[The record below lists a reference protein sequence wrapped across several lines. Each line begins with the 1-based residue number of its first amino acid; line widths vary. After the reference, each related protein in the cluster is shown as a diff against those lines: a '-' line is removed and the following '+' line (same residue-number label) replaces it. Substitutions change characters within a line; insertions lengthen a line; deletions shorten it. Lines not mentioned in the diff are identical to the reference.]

1 MYYPQEVIDEV
12 VSRNDIVDVVSGY
25 LHLKRSGSNYSCCCP
40 FHTEKTPSFSVN
52 RQKQFFYCF
61 GCHEGGDVIKFVQ
74 KYENFSFAEAV
85 KLLADRVGVAL
96 PEVKLSREEQQAYDR
111 KTKLKEINT
120 AAAAYFHYL
129 LTKTERGAAGY
140 KYYRDKRHFTDETI
154 HRFALGYADIYAD
167 DLYKYLKQRGFP
179 DDLIRDTGLVNYD
192 EQKGGHDV
200 FWNRVMVPI
209 MDINGKCIG
218 FGGRVLGDGKP
229 KYVNTRETELFD
241 KSRNLFAMNIAR
253 RSRRKGVILC
263 EGYMDVITQH
273 QAGFDNAVASL
284 GTAFT
289 LGHASLIR
297 RFTQEVYLAYDSDGA
312 GQSALAKAIRILRS
326 MDISQRVI
334 DLSPHKDPD
343 EFLSAEGPEAYEQRI
358 RDAIPGRLY
367 EIRQMAKQRRLTDP
381 EEKAKFIHET
391 AVSIAGIKSKAERA
405 SYIESVAEEFRL
417 DQGVLKQ
424 EVTRVGTLGLE
435 TQPDQSRNPDWDRSR
450 GLSRVQSRGQA
461 ARSVVTST
469 EARAPSSED
478 LTEETLI
485 TWMVNRPEL
494 FGKLKGI
501 ISEEDF
507 SAEVR
512 PVADELFRQYREE
525 GKLQPAL
532 ILAKCQDEE
541 EQSRM
546 AGVMSRELPFASSQ
560 EGGEALD
567 KLAMEKAITELV
579 RRVKLR
585 RIDEALRKGEGSAF
599 ENAKRKRELQK
610 LVITL

>member
-96 PEVKLSREEQQAYDR
+96 PEVKLSQEEQQAYDR

-140 KYYRDKRHFTDETI
+140 TYYRDKRHFTDETI

-192 EQKGGHDV
+192 ERKGGHDV

-289 LGHASLIR
+289 QGHASLIR

-435 TQPDQSRNPDWDRSR
+435 TQTDQSRNPDWDQGR
-450 GLSRVQSRGQA
+450 GRNRAQSRGQA
-461 ARSVVTST
+461 ARSAGTST

-546 AGVMSRELPFASSQ
+546 AGVMSRELPFASSE

>member
-12 VSRNDIVDVVSGY
+12 VSKNDIVDVVSGY
-25 LHLKRSGSNYSCCCP
+25 LHLQRSGSSYRCCCP
-40 FHTEKTPSFSVN
+40 FHTEKTPSFNVN

-96 PEVKLSREEQQAYDR
+96 PEVKLSKEEQQAYDR

-140 KYYRDKRHFTDETI
+140 AYYRDKRHFTDDTI
-154 HRFALGYADIYAD
+154 HRFALGFADIYAD

-192 EQKGGHDV
+192 ERKGGHDV

-289 LGHASLIR
+289 QGHAALIR
-297 RFTQEVYLAYDSDGA
+297 RFTQEVYLAYDNDGA
-312 GQSALAKAIRILRS
+312 GQSALAKAIKILRS

-367 EIRQMAKQRRLTDP
+367 EIREMAKQRRLTDP
-381 EEKAKFIHET
+381 EEKAAFIHET
-391 AVSIAGIKSKAERA
+391 AVSIAGIKNKAERA

-417 DQGVLKQ
+417 DQGILKQ
-424 EVTRVGTLGLE
+424 EVTRVGTLGIE
-435 TQPDQSRNPDWDRSR
+435 TETTQSTTRNPDRERSR
-450 GLSRVQSRGQA
+450 ERTP
-461 ARSVVTST
+461 RSSGTGIPAGGRPPT
-469 EARAPSSED
+469 SED

-494 FGKLKGI
+494 FDKLKGI
-501 ISEEDF
+501 VSEEDF
-507 SAEVR
+507 SADVR
-512 PVADELFRQYREE
+512 PVADELFRQYRED

-532 ILAKCQDEE
+532 ILAKCQDET

-546 AGVMSRELPFASSQ
+546 AGVMSRELPFAS
-560 EGGEALD
+560 GEENLD
-567 KLAMEKAITELV
+567 RMAMEKAITELV

-585 RIDEALRKGEGSAF
+585 RIDEALRKGEGNAF

>member
-12 VSRNDIVDVVSGY
+12 VSKNDIVDVVSGY

-96 PEVKLSREEQQAYDR
+96 PEVRLSKEEQQAYDR

-140 KYYRDKRHFTDETI
+140 AYYRDKRHFTDDTI
-154 HRFALGYADIYAD
+154 HRFALGFADIYAD

-192 EQKGGHDV
+192 ERKGGHDV

-289 LGHASLIR
+289 QGHAALIR
-297 RFTQEVYLAYDSDGA
+297 RFTQEVYLAYDNDGA
-312 GQSALAKAIRILRS
+312 GQSALAKAIKILRS

-367 EIRQMAKQRRLTDP
+367 EIREMAKQRRLTDP
-381 EEKAKFIHET
+381 EEKAAFIHET
-391 AVSIAGIKSKAERA
+391 AVSIAGIKNKAERA

-417 DQGVLKQ
+417 DQGILKQ
-424 EVTRVGTLGLE
+424 EVTRVGTLGIE
-435 TQPDQSRNPDWDRSR
+435 TETTQSRNRNPDREPSR
-450 GLSRVQSRGQA
+450 GYVQ
-461 ARSVVTST
+461 
-469 EARAPSSED
+469 RASGTGNTAGGRPPTSED

-494 FGKLKGI
+494 FDKLKGI
-501 ISEEDF
+501 VSEEDF
-507 SAEVR
+507 SADVR
-512 PVADELFRQYREE
+512 PVADELFRQYRED

-532 ILAKCQDEE
+532 ILAKCQDET

-546 AGVMSRELPFASSQ
+546 AGVMSRELPFAS
-560 EGGEALD
+560 GEENLD
-567 KLAMEKAITELV
+567 RLAMEKAITELV

-585 RIDEALRKGEGSAF
+585 RIDEALRKGEGNAF

>member
-96 PEVKLSREEQQAYDR
+96 PEVKLSQEEQQAYDR

-192 EQKGGHDV
+192 ERKGGHDV

-289 LGHASLIR
+289 QGHASLIR

-312 GQSALAKAIRILRS
+312 GQNALAKAIRILRS

-435 TQPDQSRNPDWDRSR
+435 TQPDQSRNPDWER
-450 GLSRVQSRGQA
+450 SRVQSRGQA
-461 ARSVVTST
+461 ARSAVTST

-507 SAEVR
+507 SAEAR

-546 AGVMSRELPFASSQ
+546 AGVMSRELPFASSE